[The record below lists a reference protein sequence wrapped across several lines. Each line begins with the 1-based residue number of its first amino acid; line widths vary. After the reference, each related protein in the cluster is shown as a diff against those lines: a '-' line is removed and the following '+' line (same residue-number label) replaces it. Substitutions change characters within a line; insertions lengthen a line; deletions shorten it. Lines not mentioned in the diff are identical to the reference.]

1 MKDPENNW
9 DPAHFEQVLEQRA
22 IDGAVQAAIDRIAAE
37 YAKNNQ
43 DFPQA
48 AQDKMRL
55 GLANALRGKIRRRSA
70 TPEQEGD
77 K

>member
-1 MKDPENNW
+1 MNDWN
-9 DPAHFEQVLEQRA
+9 PARFDQVAEQRV

-37 YAKNNQ
+37 YAKHNQ

-48 AQDKMRL
+48 AQDKLRL
-55 GLANALRGKIRRRSA
+55 GLANALRGKIKRRSV

>member
-43 DFPQA
+43 DFPHA
-48 AQDKMRL
+48 A
-55 GLANALRGKIRRRSA
+55 
-70 TPEQEGD
+70 
-77 K
+77 